1 MIHTQFIIRQLSRSS
16 KQAVVFILCIVLSLS
31 TLTAFTGFSKSVNRS
46 LLGDAKKLHAAD
58 IIIRTYDK
66 ISDGLEK
73 AVAEQVRLGR
83 VALAKFYEFN
93 SVVLAPDKQ
102 KSLLSRLKVVE
113 KGYPFYGEVVLRSGL
128 TFRDVLT
135 PGQVVV
141 EKTLLDRLGV
151 SVGDSLKVGFTTL
164 TIRDVVLSEPDRPMN
179 FFSLGPR
186 IFVSSQ
192 DLDALG
198 LLQIGSRI
206 RTVYLL
212 KTNDDGQTDALANLF
227 KQAAVMGQERV
238 NTYKTAGSR
247 IKRFLDNFIFFLK
260 LVGIFILIIS
270 GVGIHGTLTAF
281 LKEKQQTI
289 AIMKTVGA
297 TNRHITLHFML
308 IVFLLSLIGTV
319 MGILVGTA
327 VQYVLAG
334 LLADFLPPDLRF
346 SIVWSGVL
354 ENIVLG
360 FSVVAMF
367 TFIPLY
373 RLREMR
379 PVMILR
385 KESPRSLKRWP
396 LYVSAAM
403 FALFFFG
410 LVFLHMQDFRFGIYF
425 VAGVGGLILITY
437 LCTHLI
443 LWVLKGWQPRHLVL
457 RQAVKGLFR
466 QGAATKTIIITLTA
480 SLCVIFSIY
489 LIEKNLDATF
499 IRSYPEGAPNMI
511 ILDIQPSQK
520 EALSQMVTQK
530 VRFYPVIRARILAI
544 NGETIDHETRRRRR
558 RDRLTRVFN
567 LTYQDSLLEYE
578 TIIKGKSLFREDWT
592 EPQVSLL
599 DTVKEMRDMGIGDTI
614 RFKIQG
620 VPLDAR
626 ISSIRTRTKE
636 SLSPFFYFVLQ
647 EKTLKAAPQTLF
659 STLRMEEN
667 NKIGPLQ
674 TRIVNRFPNISVIDI
689 SSTIQV
695 FGRLLK
701 RLSTIIRGFSILSMA
716 AGVLI
721 LISAVFATRAERITE
736 SVYYKILGARKS
748 FVFKVFTLE
757 NVFIGLLSGFLALL
771 VSQVVAFWVCRSIFE
786 IPYHL
791 YLWSCFLMIG
801 ATLLLVIAI
810 GVISTKSILEKKPIT
825 YLREQPDA

>member
-1 MIHTQFIIRQLSRSS
+1 
-16 KQAVVFILCIVLSLS
+16 LS

-46 LLGDAKKLHAAD
+46 LLNDAKKLHAAD

-73 AVAEQVRLGR
+73 AVAEQVRLGQ
-83 VALAKFYEFN
+83 VALARIYEFN
-93 SVVLAPDKQ
+93 SVVRAPDRE

-113 KGYPFYGEVVLRSGL
+113 EGYPFYGEVVLHSGL
-128 TFRDVLT
+128 SFHDVLT
-135 PGQVVV
+135 PGHVIV

-151 SVGDSLKVGFTTL
+151 RVGDPIKIGFTTL
-164 TIRDVVLSEPDRPMN
+164 IIRDVVLLEPDRPMN
-179 FFSLGPR
+179 FFSFGPR
-186 IFVSSQ
+186 IFVSSH

-198 LLQIGSRI
+198 LLQTGSRI

-212 KTNDDGQTDALANLF
+212 KTNKDSLTDPLANLF
-227 KQAAVMGQERV
+227 KQAAVRGQERV
-238 NTYKTAGSR
+238 NTYKTARSR
-247 IKRFLDNFIFFLK
+247 IKRFLDNFLFFLK
-260 LVGIFILIIS
+260 LVGIFILIIA
-270 GVGIHGTLTAF
+270 GAGIHGTLTAF

-327 VQYVLAG
+327 VQYGLAE
-334 LLADFLPPDLRF
+334 LLSDFLPPDLRL

-354 ENIVLG
+354 ENIVIG
-360 FSVVAMF
+360 FSLVAMF

-385 KESPRSLKRWP
+385 EETPISPKRWP
-396 LYVSAAM
+396 LYTSGVM

-410 LVFLHMQDFRFGIYF
+410 LVFYHMQDFRFGLYF
-425 VAGVGGLILITY
+425 VAGLGCLILITS
-437 LCTHLI
+437 LST
-443 LWVLKGWQPRHLVL
+443 HLVL
-457 RQAVKGLFR
+457 LPLKHWKSRQLVVRQAVKGLFR
-466 QGAATKTIIITLTA
+466 QGGATRTIIITLTA
-480 SLCVIFSIY
+480 SLCVIFSIS

-499 IRSYPEGAPNMI
+499 IQSYPEGAPNMV

-520 EALSQMVTQK
+520 EAFSQMIDQK
-530 VRFYPVIRARILAI
+530 AIFYPIIRARILAI
-544 NGETIDHETRRRRR
+544 NGETVKHDTERRRR
-558 RDRLTRVFN
+558 RDNLSRVFN

-578 TIIKGKSLFREDWT
+578 KIIKGKSLFREDWT
-592 EPQVSLL
+592 EPQVSIL
-599 DTVKEMRDMGIGDTI
+599 DTVREMHNMDIGDTI

-620 VPLDAR
+620 VPLEAR
-626 ISSIRTRTKE
+626 ISSIRTRINE
-636 SLSPFFYFVLQ
+636 SLTPFFYFVLQ
-647 EKTLKAAPQTLF
+647 EETLGTAPQTVF
-659 STLRMEEN
+659 SALRMEAIN
-667 NKIGPLQ
+667 IGPLQ
-674 TRIVNRFPNISVIDI
+674 TKIVNRFPNISVIDVSNTVQI
-689 SSTIQV
+689 

-701 RLSTIIRGFSILSMA
+701 RLSTIIRGFSMLSMA

-721 LISAVFATRAERITE
+721 LISAVFATRAQRITE
-736 SVYYKILGARKS
+736 SVYYKILGAKKT
-748 FVFKVFTLE
+748 FVFRVFTLE
-757 NVFIGLLSGFLALL
+757 NIFVGLLSGILALI
-771 VSQVVAFWVCRSIFE
+771 VSQLVAFWVCRSIFE

-791 YLWSCFLMIG
+791 YLPSCLLMIG
-801 ATLLLVIAI
+801 ATLLLIIAV

-825 YLREQPDA
+825 YLREQSDG

>member
-1 MIHTQFIIRQLSRSS
+1 MIHTHFIIRQLSRSS
-16 KQAVVFILCIVLSLS
+16 KQAVVFILCIILSLS

-46 LLGDAKKLHAAD
+46 LLDDAKKLHAAD

-73 AVAEQVRLGR
+73 AAAEQVRLGR
-83 VALAKFYEFN
+83 VELARFYEFN
-93 SVVLAPDKQ
+93 SVVRAPDKQ

-113 KGYPFYGEVVLRSGL
+113 KGYPFYGEVVLLSGL
-128 TFRDVLT
+128 SFHDVLT
-135 PGQVVV
+135 PGHVIV
-141 EKTLLDRLGV
+141 EKTLLDRLGL
-151 SVGDSLKVGFTTL
+151 SVGDPIKVGFTTL
-164 TIRDVVLSEPDRPMN
+164 TIEDVVLSEPDRPMN
-179 FFSLGPR
+179 FFSFGPR
-186 IFVSSQ
+186 VFISSQ

-198 LLQIGSRI
+198 LLQTGSRI

-212 KTNDDGQTDALANLF
+212 KTKDDAQTDALANLF
-227 KQAAVMGQERV
+227 KQAAIRGQERV
-238 NTYKTAGSR
+238 NTYQTARSR

-260 LVGIFILIIS
+260 LVGIFILIIA

-281 LKEKQQTI
+281 LKEKEQTI
-289 AIMKTVGA
+289 AIMKTIGA

-319 MGILVGTA
+319 MGILVGTV
-327 VQYVLAG
+327 VQRGLAG
-334 LLADFLPPDLRF
+334 LLADFLPPDLRL
-346 SIVWSGVL
+346 SIVWSGVF
-354 ENIVLG
+354 ENIVIG

-385 KESPRSLKRWP
+385 EETPRSPKRWP
-396 LYVSAAM
+396 LYASGAM

-410 LVFLHMQDFRFGIYF
+410 LVFWHMQDFRFGLYF

-437 LCTHLI
+437 LCTHLM
-443 LWVLKGWQPRHLVL
+443 LWVLKGWKSRQLVI

-466 QGAATKTIIITLTA
+466 QGGATKTIIITLTA
-480 SLCVIFSIY
+480 SLSVIFSIY

-520 EALSQMVTQK
+520 ETFTQMLDQK
-530 VRFYPVIRARILAI
+530 VRFYPLIRARILAI
-544 NGETIDHETRRRRR
+544 NGETIKHNSERRRR
-558 RDRLTRVFN
+558 RDNLSRVFN

-578 TIIKGKSLFREDWT
+578 KIIKGKGLFRKDWT
-592 EPQVSLL
+592 EPQVSIL
-599 DTVKEMRDMGIGDTI
+599 DIVGDMRKMGIGDTI

-620 VPLDAR
+620 VPLEAR
-626 ISSIRTRTKE
+626 ISSIRTRIKE
-636 SLSPFFYFVLQ
+636 SLTPFFYFVLQ
-647 EKTLKAAPQTLF
+647 EKTLGAAPQTVF
-659 STLRMEEN
+659 STLRMEN
-667 NKIGPLQ
+667 DKIGPLQ
-674 TRIVNRFPNISVIDI
+674 TKIVNRFPNISVIDV
-689 SSTIQV
+689 SNAVQV

-701 RLSTIIRGFSILSMA
+701 RLSKIIRGFSILSMA

-721 LISAVFATRAERITE
+721 LISAVFATRAQRITE
-736 SVYYKILGARKS
+736 SVYYKILGAKKT
-748 FVFKVFTLE
+748 FVFRVFTLE
-757 NVFIGLLSGFLALL
+757 NIFIGLLSGFLALI
-771 VSQVVAFWVCRSIFE
+771 VSQVVAFLVCRSVFE

-791 YLWSCFLMIG
+791 YLSSCLLMIG
-801 ATLLLVIAI
+801 ATLLLIITI
-810 GVISTKSILEKKPIT
+810 GVISTKSILERKPIT
-825 YLREQPDA
+825 YLREQPDG

>member
-1 MIHTQFIIRQLSRSS
+1 MIHIQFIIRQLSRSS
-16 KQAVVFILCIVLSLS
+16 KQAVVFILCIILSLS

-46 LLGDAKKLHAAD
+46 LLDDARKLHAAD

-66 ISDGLEK
+66 ISNGLEK

-83 VALAKFYEFN
+83 VELTRFYEFN
-93 SVVLAPDKQ
+93 SVVRAPDTQ

-128 TFRDVLT
+128 SFHGLLT
-135 PGQVVV
+135 PGHVVV
-141 EKTLLDRLGV
+141 EKTLLDRLGL
-151 SVGDSLKVGFTTL
+151 SVGDPIKVGFTTL
-164 TIRDVVLSEPDRPMN
+164 TIKDVVLSEPDRPMN
-179 FFSLGPR
+179 FFSFGPR
-186 IFVSSQ
+186 VFISIQ

-198 LLQIGSRI
+198 LLQTGSRI

-212 KTNDDGQTDALANLF
+212 KSKDDAQTDALANLF
-227 KQAAVMGQERV
+227 KQAAVMGQEQV
-238 NTYKTAGSR
+238 NTYQTARSR

-260 LVGIFILIIS
+260 LVGIFILIIA

-281 LKEKQQTI
+281 LKEKEQTI

-319 MGILVGTA
+319 MGILVGT
-327 VQYVLAG
+327 VLQRGLAG
-334 LLADFLPPDLRF
+334 LLADFLPPDLRL
-346 SIVWSGVL
+346 SIVWSGVF
-354 ENIVLG
+354 ENIVIG

-385 KESPRSLKRWP
+385 EETPRSAKRWP
-396 LYVSAAM
+396 LYASGAM
-403 FALFFFG
+403 FALFFFS
-410 LVFLHMQDFRFGIYF
+410 LIFWHMQDFRFGLYF

-437 LCTHLI
+437 LCTHLM
-443 LWVLKGWQPRHLVL
+443 LWILKGWKSRQLVV
-457 RQAVKGLFR
+457 RQAIKGLFR
-466 QGAATKTIIITLTA
+466 QGGATKTIIITLTA
-480 SLCVIFSIY
+480 SLSVIFSIY

-520 EALSQMVTQK
+520 EAFTQMLDQK
-530 VRFYPVIRARILAI
+530 VRFYPLIRARILAI
-544 NGETIDHETRRRRR
+544 NGETIKHDSERRRR
-558 RDRLTRVFN
+558 RDNLSRVFN

-578 TIIKGKSLFREDWT
+578 KIIKGKGLFRKDWT
-592 EPQVSLL
+592 EPQVSIL
-599 DTVKEMRDMGIGDTI
+599 DIVGDMRKMGIGDTI

-620 VPLDAR
+620 VPLEAR
-626 ISSIRTRTKE
+626 ISSIRTRIKE
-636 SLSPFFYFVLQ
+636 SLTPFFYFVLQ
-647 EKTLKAAPQTLF
+647 EKTLGAAPQTVF
-659 STLRMEEN
+659 STLRMEN
-667 NKIGPLQ
+667 IKIGPLQ
-674 TRIVNRFPNISVIDI
+674 TRIVNRFPNISVIDV
-689 SSTIQV
+689 SSAVQV

-701 RLSTIIRGFSILSMA
+701 RLSKIIRGFSILSMA

-721 LISAVFATRAERITE
+721 LISAVFATRAQRITE
-736 SVYYKILGARKS
+736 SVYYKILGAKKT
-748 FVFKVFTLE
+748 FVFRVFTLE
-757 NVFIGLLSGFLALL
+757 NIFIGLLSGFLALI
-771 VSQVVAFWVCRSIFE
+771 VSQLVAFWVCRSVFE

-791 YLWSCFLMIG
+791 YLTSCLLMIG
-801 ATLLLVIAI
+801 ATLLLIITI
-810 GVISTKSILEKKPIT
+810 GVISTKSILERKPIT
-825 YLREQPDA
+825 YLREQPDG

>member
-1 MIHTQFIIRQLSRSS
+1 MIHIQFIIRQLSRSS
-16 KQAVVFILCIVLSLS
+16 KQAVVFILCIILSLS

-46 LLGDAKKLHAAD
+46 LLDDARKLHAAD

-66 ISDGLEK
+66 ISNGLEK

-83 VALAKFYEFN
+83 VELTRFYEFN
-93 SVVLAPDKQ
+93 SVVRAPDTQ

-128 TFRDVLT
+128 SFHGLLT
-135 PGQVVV
+135 PGHVVV
-141 EKTLLDRLGV
+141 EKTLLDRLGL
-151 SVGDSLKVGFTTL
+151 SVGDPIKVGFTTL
-164 TIRDVVLSEPDRPMN
+164 TIKDVVLSEPDRPMN
-179 FFSLGPR
+179 FFSFGPR
-186 IFVSSQ
+186 VFISIQ

-198 LLQIGSRI
+198 LLQTGSRI

-212 KTNDDGQTDALANLF
+212 KSKDDAQTDALANLF
-227 KQAAVMGQERV
+227 KQAAVMGQEQV
-238 NTYKTAGSR
+238 NTYQTARSR

-260 LVGIFILIIS
+260 LVGIFILIIA

-281 LKEKQQTI
+281 LKEKEQTI

-319 MGILVGTA
+319 MGILVGT
-327 VQYVLAG
+327 VLQRGLAG
-334 LLADFLPPDLRF
+334 LLADFLPPDLRL
-346 SIVWSGVL
+346 SIVWSGVF
-354 ENIVLG
+354 ENIVIG

-385 KESPRSLKRWP
+385 EETPRSAKRWP
-396 LYVSAAM
+396 LYASGAM

-410 LVFLHMQDFRFGIYF
+410 LIFWHMQDFRFGLYF

-437 LCTHLI
+437 LCTHLM
-443 LWVLKGWQPRHLVL
+443 LWILKGWKSRQLVV
-457 RQAVKGLFR
+457 RQAIKGLFR
-466 QGAATKTIIITLTA
+466 QGGATKTIIITLTA
-480 SLCVIFSIY
+480 SLSVIFSIY

-520 EALSQMVTQK
+520 EAFTQMLDQK
-530 VRFYPVIRARILAI
+530 VRFYPLIRARILAI
-544 NGETIDHETRRRRR
+544 NGETIKHDSERRRR
-558 RDRLTRVFN
+558 RDNLSRVFN

-578 TIIKGKSLFREDWT
+578 KIIKGKGLFRKDWT
-592 EPQVSLL
+592 EPQVSIL
-599 DTVKEMRDMGIGDTI
+599 DIVGDMRKMGIGDTI

-620 VPLDAR
+620 VPLEAR
-626 ISSIRTRTKE
+626 ISSIRTRIKE
-636 SLSPFFYFVLQ
+636 SLTPFFYFVLQ
-647 EKTLKAAPQTLF
+647 EKTLGAAPQTVF
-659 STLRMEEN
+659 STLRMEN
-667 NKIGPLQ
+667 IKIGPLQ
-674 TRIVNRFPNISVIDI
+674 TRIVNRFPNISVIDV
-689 SSTIQV
+689 SSAVQV

-701 RLSTIIRGFSILSMA
+701 RLSKIIRGFSILSMA

-721 LISAVFATRAERITE
+721 LISAVFATRAQRITE
-736 SVYYKILGARKS
+736 SVYYKILGAKKT
-748 FVFKVFTLE
+748 FVFRVFTLE
-757 NVFIGLLSGFLALL
+757 NIFIGLLSGFLALI
-771 VSQVVAFWVCRSIFE
+771 VSQVVAFLVCRSVFE

-791 YLWSCFLMIG
+791 YLTSCLLMIG
-801 ATLLLVIAI
+801 ATLLLIITI
-810 GVISTKSILEKKPIT
+810 GVISTKSILERKPIT
-825 YLREQPDA
+825 YLREQPDG

>member
-1 MIHTQFIIRQLSRSS
+1 MCII
-16 KQAVVFILCIVLSLS
+16 LSLS

-46 LLGDAKKLHAAD
+46 LLNDAKKLHAAD

-66 ISDGLEK
+66 VSDRMEK
-73 AVAEQVRLGR
+73 AVAEQIRLGR
-83 VALAKFYEFN
+83 VALARFYEFN
-93 SVVLAPDKQ
+93 SVVLAPKTQ

-113 KGYPFYGEVVLRSGL
+113 EGYPFYGEVVLSSGL
-128 TFRDVLT
+128 PFQDQLT
-135 PGQVVV
+135 PGKVIV
-141 EKTLLDRLGV
+141 EKTLLDRLGID
-151 SVGDSLKVGFTTL
+151 VGDPLKVGFTTL
-164 TIRDVVLSEPDRPMN
+164 TIGDVVLSEPDRPMN
-179 FFSLGPR
+179 FFSFGPR
-186 IFVSSQ
+186 VFVSSQ

-198 LLQIGSRI
+198 LLKTGSRI

-212 KTNDDGQTDALANLF
+212 KSLDDTQTDTLANLF
-227 KQAAVMGQERV
+227 KQAAVIGQERV
-238 NTYKTAGSR
+238 NTYKTARSR

-319 MGILVGTA
+319 MGIIVGT
-327 VQYVLAG
+327 VIQHGLAG
-334 LLADFLPPDLRF
+334 LLADFLPPDLQL
-346 SIVWSGVL
+346 SLVWSGVL

-373 RLREMR
+373 RLREMK

-385 KESPRSLKRWP
+385 KETMRSVKRWP
-396 LYVSAAM
+396 IYASIVM

-410 LVFLHMQDFRFGIYF
+410 LVFWHMQDFRFGIYF
-425 VAGVGGLILITY
+425 VAGMGCLILITS
-437 LCTHLI
+437 LCTHLM
-443 LWVLKGWQPRHLVL
+443 LWILKGRQSHHLVV
-457 RQAVKGLFR
+457 RQAIKGLFR
-466 QGAATKTIIITLTA
+466 QGGATKTIIMTLTA
-480 SLCVIFSIY
+480 SLCVIFSIF

-499 IRSYPEGAPNMI
+499 INSYPEGAPNMVM
-511 ILDIQPSQK
+511 LDIQPSQK
-520 EALSQMVTQK
+520 EAFSQMLNKEVQ
-530 VRFYPVIRARILAI
+530 FYPVIRARILAI
-544 NGETIDHETRRRRR
+544 NDEPVKHDRERRRR
-558 RDRLTRVFN
+558 RDNLGRVFN
-567 LTYQDSLLEYE
+567 LTYQDSLLETE
-578 TIIKGKSLFREDWT
+578 KIIKGKDLFRGDWK
-592 EPQVSLL
+592 EPQVSIL
-599 DTVKEMRDMGIGDTI
+599 DMVQEMRKMDIGDTI

-620 VPLDAR
+620 VPLEAR
-626 ISSIRTRTKE
+626 ISSIRTRTTE

-647 EKTLKAAPQTLF
+647 EKTLKTAPHTVF
-659 STLRMEEN
+659 STLRVDD

-674 TRIVNRFPNISVIDI
+674 TRIVDKFPNITVIDV

-695 FGRLLK
+695 FGRLLR
-701 RLSTIIRGFSILSMA
+701 RLSKIIRGFSLLSMA
-716 AGVLI
+716 AGILI

-736 SVYYKILGARKS
+736 SVYYKILGAKKP
-748 FVFKVFTLE
+748 FVFRVFTLE
-757 NVFIGLLSGFLALL
+757 NIIIGLLSGFLALL
-771 VSQVVAFWVCRSIFE
+771 VSQGVAFWVCRSIFE
-786 IPYHL
+786 IPYNSYVL
-791 YLWSCFLMIG
+791 SCFLMIAG
-801 ATLLLVIAI
+801 ILLLVIAI

>member
-1 MIHTQFIIRQLSRSS
+1 MIHTRFIIRQLSRSS
-16 KQAVVFILCIVLSLS
+16 KQAIVFILCIILSLS

-46 LLGDAKKLHAAD
+46 LLDDAKKLHTAD

-73 AVAEQVRLGR
+73 AVAEQVRLDR
-83 VALAKFYEFN
+83 VELARIYEFN
-93 SVVLAPDKQ
+93 SVVLAPGTQ

-128 TFRDVLT
+128 PFRDVLT
-135 PGQVVV
+135 TGHVVV

-164 TIRDVVLSEPDRPMN
+164 TIKDVVLSEPDRPMN
-179 FFSLGPR
+179 FFSFGPR
-186 IFVSSQ
+186 VFVSSQ
-192 DLDALG
+192 DLDSLG
-198 LLQIGSRI
+198 LLQTGSRI

-212 KTNDDGQTDALANLF
+212 KTKDDAQTDTFASLF

-238 NTYKTAGSR
+238 NTYQTARSR

-308 IVFLLSLIGTV
+308 IVFLLSLIGTI
-319 MGILVGTA
+319 MGILVGTLI
-327 VQYVLAG
+327 QHGLAG
-334 LLADFLPPDLRF
+334 LLSDFLPPDMQL

-367 TFIPLY
+367 TFVPLY

-379 PVMILR
+379 PVIILR
-385 KESPRSLKRWP
+385 KETFRTPKRWP
-396 LYVSAAM
+396 LYASGVM
-403 FALFFFG
+403 FAAFFFG
-410 LVFLHMQDFRFGIYF
+410 LVFWHMQDFRFGLFF
-425 VAGVGGLILITY
+425 VAGMGGLILITS
-437 LCTHLI
+437 LCTHLM
-443 LWVLKGWQPRHLVL
+443 LWILKGRQSRHLAV
-457 RQAVKGLFR
+457 RQAIKGLFR

-489 LIEKNLDATF
+489 LIEKNLEATF
-499 IRSYPEGAPNMI
+499 IKSYPEGAPNMVL
-511 ILDIQPSQK
+511 LDIQPSQK
-520 EALSQMVTQK
+520 EAFSQMLNQK
-530 VRFYPVIRARILAI
+530 IIFYPVIRARILAI
-544 NGETIDHETRRRRR
+544 NGEIIKHEREHRRR
-558 RDRLTRVFN
+558 RDNLGRVFN
-567 LTYQDSLLEYE
+567 LTYQDSLLETE
-578 TIIKGKSLFREDWT
+578 KIIKGKGLFRGDWT
-592 EPQVSLL
+592 GPQVSIL
-599 DTVKEMRDMGIGDTI
+599 DTVRDMRKMDIGDTI

-620 VPLDAR
+620 VPLEAR
-626 ISSIRTRTKE
+626 ISSTRTRTDE

-647 EKTLKAAPQTLF
+647 EKILKSAPQTVF
-659 STLRMEEN
+659 STLRIEN
-667 NKIGPLQ
+667 DKIGPLQ
-674 TRIVNRFPNISVIDI
+674 TRIVTRFPNISVIDV

-695 FGRLLK
+695 FGRLLR
-701 RLSTIIRGFSILSMA
+701 RLSTIIRGFSLLSMA

-736 SVYYKILGARKS
+736 SVYYKILGAKKP
-748 FVFKVFTLE
+748 FVFRVFTLE
-757 NVFIGLLSGFLALL
+757 NVFIGLLSGFLAMI
-771 VSQVVAFWVCRSIFE
+771 VSQLVAYWVCRSIFE

-791 YLWSCFLMIG
+791 YLASCLLMIG
-801 ATLLLVIAI
+801 AILLLVIAI
-810 GVISTKSILEKKPIT
+810 GVISTKSILEKKPIN

>member
-1 MIHTQFIIRQLSRSS
+1 MIHIQFIIRQLSRSS
-16 KQAVVFILCIVLSLS
+16 KQAVVFILCIILSLS

-46 LLGDAKKLHAAD
+46 LLDDAKKLHAAD

-73 AVAEQVRLGR
+73 AVTEQVRLGR
-83 VALAKFYEFN
+83 VELARFYEFN
-93 SVVLAPDKQ
+93 SVVRAPDKQ

-113 KGYPFYGEVVLRSGL
+113 KGYPFYGEVVLLSGL
-128 TFRDVLT
+128 SFHDVLT
-135 PGQVVV
+135 PGHVIV
-141 EKTLLDRLGV
+141 EKTLLDRLGL
-151 SVGDSLKVGFTTL
+151 SVGDPIKVGFTTL
-164 TIRDVVLSEPDRPMN
+164 TIEDVVLSEPDRPMN
-179 FFSLGPR
+179 FFSFGPR
-186 IFVSSQ
+186 VFISSQ

-198 LLQIGSRI
+198 LLQTGSRI

-212 KTNDDGQTDALANLF
+212 KSKDDAQTDALANLF
-227 KQAAVMGQERV
+227 KQAAVRGQERTD
-238 NTYKTAGSR
+238 TYQTARSR

-260 LVGIFILIIS
+260 LVGIFILIIA

-289 AIMKTVGA
+289 AIMKTIGA

-319 MGILVGTA
+319 MGILVGTV
-327 VQYVLAG
+327 VQRGLAG
-334 LLADFLPPDLRF
+334 LLADFLPPDLRL
-346 SIVWSGVL
+346 SIVWSGVF
-354 ENIVLG
+354 ENIVIG

-385 KESPRSLKRWP
+385 EETLRSPKRWP
-396 LYVSAAM
+396 LYASGAM

-410 LVFLHMQDFRFGIYF
+410 LVFWHMQDFRFGLYF

-437 LCTHLI
+437 LCTHLM
-443 LWVLKGWQPRHLVL
+443 LWVLKGWKSRQLVV

-520 EALSQMVTQK
+520 EAFTQMLDQK
-530 VRFYPVIRARILAI
+530 ARFYPLIRARILAI
-544 NGETIDHETRRRRR
+544 NGETIKHDTERRRR
-558 RDRLTRVFN
+558 RDNLSRVFN

-578 TIIKGKSLFREDWT
+578 KIIKGKGLFRKDWT
-592 EPQVSLL
+592 EPQVSIL
-599 DTVKEMRDMGIGDTI
+599 DIVGDMRKMGIGDTI

-620 VPLDAR
+620 VPLEAR

-636 SLSPFFYFVLQ
+636 SLTPFFYFVLQ
-647 EKTLKAAPQTLF
+647 EKTLGAAPQTVF
-659 STLRMEEN
+659 STLRMEN
-667 NKIGPLQ
+667 DKIGPLQ
-674 TRIVNRFPNISVIDI
+674 TRIVNRFPNISVIDV
-689 SSTIQV
+689 SSAVQV

-701 RLSTIIRGFSILSMA
+701 RLSKIIRGFSILSMA

-721 LISAVFATRAERITE
+721 LISAVFATRAQRITE
-736 SVYYKILGARKS
+736 SVYYKILGAKKT
-748 FVFKVFTLE
+748 FVFRVFTLE
-757 NVFIGLLSGFLALL
+757 NIFIGLLSGFLALI
-771 VSQVVAFWVCRSIFE
+771 VSQLVAFWVCRSIFE

-791 YLWSCFLMIG
+791 YLSSCVLMIG
-801 ATLLLVIAI
+801 ATLLLIITI

-825 YLREQPDA
+825 YLREQPDG

>member
-1 MIHTQFIIRQLSRSS
+1 
-16 KQAVVFILCIVLSLS
+16 
-31 TLTAFTGFSKSVNRS
+31 
-46 LLGDAKKLHAAD
+46 
-58 IIIRTYDK
+58 
-66 ISDGLEK
+66 
-73 AVAEQVRLGR
+73 
-83 VALAKFYEFN
+83 
-93 SVVLAPDKQ
+93 
-102 KSLLSRLKVVE
+102 
-113 KGYPFYGEVVLRSGL
+113 
-128 TFRDVLT
+128 
-135 PGQVVV
+135 
-141 EKTLLDRLGV
+141 
-151 SVGDSLKVGFTTL
+151 
-164 TIRDVVLSEPDRPMN
+164 
-179 FFSLGPR
+179 
-186 IFVSSQ
+186 
-192 DLDALG
+192 
-198 LLQIGSRI
+198 
-206 RTVYLL
+206 
-212 KTNDDGQTDALANLF
+212 
-227 KQAAVMGQERV
+227 
-238 NTYKTAGSR
+238 
-247 IKRFLDNFIFFLK
+247 
-260 LVGIFILIIS
+260 
-270 GVGIHGTLTAF
+270 
-281 LKEKQQTI
+281 
-289 AIMKTVGA
+289 
-297 TNRHITLHFML
+297 
-308 IVFLLSLIGTV
+308 
-319 MGILVGTA
+319 
-327 VQYVLAG
+327 
-334 LLADFLPPDLRF
+334 
-346 SIVWSGVL
+346 
-354 ENIVLG
+354 
-360 FSVVAMF
+360 
-367 TFIPLY
+367 
-373 RLREMR
+373 
-379 PVMILR
+379 
-385 KESPRSLKRWP
+385 
-396 LYVSAAM
+396 
-403 FALFFFG
+403 
-410 LVFLHMQDFRFGIYF
+410 
-425 VAGVGGLILITY
+425 
-437 LCTHLI
+437 
-443 LWVLKGWQPRHLVL
+443 
-457 RQAVKGLFR
+457 
-466 QGAATKTIIITLTA
+466 
-480 SLCVIFSIY
+480 
-489 LIEKNLDATF
+489 
-499 IRSYPEGAPNMI
+499 MI

-520 EALSQMVTQK
+520 EALSQMINQK

-647 EKTLKAAPQTLF
+647 EKTLKAAPQTIF

-689 SSTIQV
+689 SSTILV

-757 NVFIGLLSGFLALL
+757 NVFIGMLSGFLALI

-791 YLWSCFLMIG
+791 YLWSCLLMIG